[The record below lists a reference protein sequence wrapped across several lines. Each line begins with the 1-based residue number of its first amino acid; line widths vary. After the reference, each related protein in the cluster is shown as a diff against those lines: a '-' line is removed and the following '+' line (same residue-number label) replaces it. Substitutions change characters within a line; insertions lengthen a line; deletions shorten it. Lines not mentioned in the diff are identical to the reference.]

1 MEQRCGEI
9 RDAKSIYPL
18 FLFPHPSKGRSPI
31 LTMVSLHS
39 APYSTPFD
47 NWKPMEDMKDERVMG
62 S

>member
-1 MEQRCGEI
+1 MERRCVEI

-39 APYSTPFD
+39 APYLTPIQQLETHGGYGGRASD
-47 NWKPMEDMKDERVMG
+47 G